1 MSANAIQ
8 FKSEHE
14 ILVNGDIGYDW
25 ESSEKSFIARLD
37 ECKGKPVTVGINTFG
52 GSNKAA
58 LGMYHAMKRHGDVT
72 TRNDGYAVS
81 NGSLLMLGGVKRI
94 SPVGSRWMV
103 HEPWASGAAGNA
115 AQLRKMAEDIE
126 GEADAYAEIYASET
140 KLTKEGAR
148 DMMKAETWFGSDRA
162 KELGFATDTEGA
174 VTLNCLI
181 PPGLYRNAPQELL
194 SAAGKADTPATSPA
208 APLSPGPAGAGKPN
222 QPAEGNTDGKP
233 KVTRMEKTM
242 SALAELKLIP
252 SAKLSDEEAAPIL
265 KASYSTMAETIKS
278 KDAEIASLKSQ
289 IEAHAKT
296 EAEAAI
302 DAAIAAKKVAP
313 EAKAAWVGSYLK
325 DIEGTKAML
334 AGLAGHQGAKPAK
347 PLDVGD
353 EDAAEAAIRSQ
364 LAKETNPVERYRL
377 AKKLTSPGK

>member
-1 MSANAIQ
+1 MSAIHL
-8 FKSEHE
+8 KSESE
-14 ILVNGDIGYDW
+14 ILVNGPIGVDW
-25 ESSEKSFIARLD
+25 ESSEKEFIARLNAR
-37 ECKGKPVTVGINTFG
+37 KGKPVTVGINTFG
-52 GSNKAA
+52 GYNKPA
-58 LGMYHAMKRHGDVT
+58 LGMFHAMKRHGDVT

-81 NGSLLMLGGVKRI
+81 NGSLLMLGGKKRI
-94 SPVGSRWMV
+94 SPTGCRWMV
-103 HEPWASGAAGNA
+103 HEPWAAMSGNA
-115 AQLRKMAEDIE
+115 EQLRKA
-126 GEADAYAEIYASET
+126 ADECESECEAYAEIYAKET
-140 KLTKEGAR
+140 KLTKEEAR
-148 DMMKAETWFGSDRA
+148 AMMKAETWFGSDRA

-194 SAAGKADTPATSPA
+194 SAAGKADNPATSPA

-353 EDAAEAAIRSQ
+353 EDATEAAIRSQ
-364 LAKETNPVERYRL
+364 LAKETNPAERYRL